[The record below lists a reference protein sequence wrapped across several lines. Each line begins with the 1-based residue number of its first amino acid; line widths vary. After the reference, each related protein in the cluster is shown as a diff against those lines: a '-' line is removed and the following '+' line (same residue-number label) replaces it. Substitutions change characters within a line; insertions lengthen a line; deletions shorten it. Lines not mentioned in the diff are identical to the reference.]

1 MRTASI
7 HGRVAIVHRVDPRLP
22 GGAAEGAFP
31 RDFLDSLRP
40 LLRKGL
46 KRDGGGFVGA
56 CRPRTMIS
64 EKLALQLVASGIAIL
79 AGDKLLLRETGP
91 VPIAEMQKGPGR
103 ADRNPGP

>member
-1 MRTASI
+1 M
-7 HGRVAIVHRVDPRLP
+7 AIAHRADPRLP

-31 RDFLDSLRP
+31 RSFLDSLQP

-79 AGDKLLLRETGP
+79 AGDQLLLRETGP
-91 VPIAEMQKGPGR
+91 VLIPEKQKGPGP
-103 ADRNPGP
+103 AVDWNPGP